1 MWKISLLFQRNM
13 LNVCLGTYDTEVV
26 KGWEMLKSR
35 KIETIAVIAGSE
47 HGMLSDQT
55 IVSQSSRK

>member
-1 MWKISLLFQRNM
+1 MWKVSPLSEKYIECFEI
-13 LNVCLGTYDTEVV
+13 YDTEID
-26 KGWEMLKSR
+26 KERSWETLKLR

-55 IVSQSSRK
+55 IVSRSLRK